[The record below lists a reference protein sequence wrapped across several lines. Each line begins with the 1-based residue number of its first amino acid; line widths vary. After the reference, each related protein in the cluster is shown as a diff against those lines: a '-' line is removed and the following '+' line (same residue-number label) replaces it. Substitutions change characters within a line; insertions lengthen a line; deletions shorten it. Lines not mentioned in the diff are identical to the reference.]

1 MRLFNFM
8 LNAKEKFNYLRTL
21 VSQNL
26 STFLKMTK
34 NLKRYF
40 VKSVIVLALIHLAYF
55 LYGYFTF
62 KGIAKINIYTEFYR
76 FKFYDDVSI
85 SHFFV
90 SGLFLLFFLIFLVR
104 NHSRENYKGGSLL
117 KITACLLLIS
127 FLTFSFFVS
136 YSFGMNA
143 KLKTELSEN
152 DFNKDKKLL
161 NVLNPFLYGYTSYSS
176 EKLFNYENI
185 LYPKPYPVI
194 KQEDT
199 ISAGEY
205 PIIETNYYSIDT
217 IKALTSTFDK
227 TKNKADSILDIIGL
241 DKEELYKRIISKKVI
256 KDSTQIIFKG
266 LPVHPEHDE
275 DICIFLQNNSLFNAV
290 HGDSIDKQKYQSAVD
305 RYKILYKSKKDSLTY
320 EFQKLDTILRKYN
333 IETNL
338 IPKQLTQDVY
348 HYRDNHGEPLN
359 GIRNN
364 FERKALAE
372 KFNTLDK
379 LFYEPHY
386 LHPNIIG
393 IYFIVIVSV
402 WIILSL
408 FYLAF
413 NKKKE

>member
-1 MRLFNFM
+1 MN
-8 LNAKEKFNYLRTL
+8 
-21 VSQNL
+21 
-26 STFLKMTK
+26 K

-62 KGIAKINIYTEFYR
+62 KGIGKINIYTEFYR

-90 SGLFLLFFLIFLVR
+90 SGLFLLFFLIFLLR
-104 NHSRENYKGGSLL
+104 NHSRENYKGVGLL
-117 KITACLLLIS
+117 KIAGCLLIVS
-127 FLTFSFFVS
+127 FLTFSFFIS

-152 DFNKDKKLL
+152 NFNKDKKLL

-205 PIIETNYYSIDT
+205 PITETNYYSIDT

-227 TKNKADSILDIIGL
+227 TTNKADSILDIIGL
-241 DKEELYKRIISKKVI
+241 DKEVFYKRIISKKVMN
-256 KDSTQIIFKG
+256 DSTEIIFKG
-266 LPVHPEHDE
+266 LPVHPDHDE
-275 DICIFLQNNSLFNAV
+275 EICIFLQNKSLFNPV
-290 HGDSIDKQKYQSAVD
+290 KGDSVYKQQYQSAVD
-305 RYKILYKSKKDSLTY
+305 RYKLLYKSKKDSLTY
-320 EFQKLDTILRKYN
+320 EFKKLDTLLRKYN
-333 IETNL
+333 VETNL
-338 IPKQLTQDVY
+338 VPKQLTQDVFR
-348 HYRDNHGEPLN
+348 YRDNQNEPLN

-364 FERKALAE
+364 FERKALTE
-372 KFNTLDK
+372 KFATLNK
-379 LFYEPHY
+379 LFYEPNY

-393 IYFIVIVSV
+393 IYFIVILSV
-402 WIILSL
+402 WIVLSL
-408 FYLAF
+408 FYAAF
-413 NKKKE
+413 NKKKK

>member
-1 MRLFNFM
+1 
-8 LNAKEKFNYLRTL
+8 
-21 VSQNL
+21 
-26 STFLKMTK
+26 MTK

-40 VKSVIVLALIHLAYF
+40 IKSIIILAVIHLAYF

-62 KGIAKINIYTEFYR
+62 KGLKNINIYTEFYR

-104 NHSRENYKGGSLL
+104 NHSRENYKGRNLL
-117 KITACLLLIS
+117 KIGVCLLLIS
-127 FLTFSFFVS
+127 FLTFSFFIS

-194 KQEDT
+194 KEEDT

-205 PIIETNYYSIDT
+205 PIIENSYYSIDT
-217 IKALTSTFDK
+217 IKTLASTFDK
-227 TKNKADSILDIIGL
+227 TIDRADSILNIL
-241 DKEELYKRIISKKVI
+241 SFNKEELYKRIISKKVLN
-256 KDSTQIIFKG
+256 DSIEIIFASV
-266 LPVHPEHDE
+266 PVHPEHDE
-275 DICIFLQNNSLFNAV
+275 DICIFLENKSLFSPV
-290 HGDSIDKQKYQSAVD
+290 QGDSIDKQRYQAAED
-305 RYKILYKSKKDSLTY
+305 RYKLLYNSKKDSLTFT
-320 EFQKLDTILRKYN
+320 FQKLDTLFRKYN

-348 HYRDNHGEPLN
+348 HYKDNRDEPLN

-364 FERKALAE
+364 FDRKALAE
-372 KFNTLDK
+372 KFTTLDK
-379 LFYEPHY
+379 LFYEPNY

-393 IYFIVIVSV
+393 IYFIVIISV
-402 WIILSL
+402 WIILFM
-408 FYLAF
+408 FYLLF
-413 NKKKE
+413 NKKKNTN

>member
-1 MRLFNFM
+1 MN
-8 LNAKEKFNYLRTL
+8 
-21 VSQNL
+21 
-26 STFLKMTK
+26 K

-62 KGIAKINIYTEFYR
+62 KGIGKINIYTEFYR

-90 SGLFLLFFLIFLVR
+90 SSLFLLFFLIFLLK
-104 NHSRENYKGGSLL
+104 NHSRENYKGVGLL
-117 KITACLLLIS
+117 KIAGCLLIVS
-127 FLTFSFFVS
+127 YLTFSFFIS

-185 LYPKPYPVI
+185 LYPKPYPVM

-205 PIIETNYYSIDT
+205 PITETNYYSIDT

-227 TKNKADSILDIIGL
+227 TTNKADSILDIIGL
-241 DKEELYKRIISKKVI
+241 DKEVFYKRIISKKVM
-256 KDSTQIIFKG
+256 KDSTEIIFKG
-266 LPVHPEHDE
+266 LPVHPDHDE
-275 DICIFLQNNSLFNAV
+275 DICIFLQNKSLFNPV
-290 HGDSIDKQKYQSAVD
+290 KGDSVYKQQYQSAVD
-305 RYKILYKSKKDSLTY
+305 RYKLLYKSKKDSLTY
-320 EFQKLDTILRKYN
+320 EFQELDTLLRKYN
-333 IETNL
+333 VETNL
-338 IPKQLTQDVY
+338 VPKQLTQDVY
-348 HYRDNHGEPLN
+348 RYKDNQNEPLN

-364 FERKALAE
+364 FERKALTE
-372 KFNTLDK
+372 KFATLNK
-379 LFYEPHY
+379 LFYEPNY

-402 WIILSL
+402 WIVLSL
-408 FYLAF
+408 FYAAF
-413 NKKKE
+413 NKKKK